1 MAGSTSRAE
10 AMQLAQTLKYLQREA
25 MAQQAAAKPSAGKTA
40 MDMAKST
47 LGSMAAKEA
56 ISAGAGALGLGGGT
70 AAATGATA
78 AGTTAATTTA
88 AASPGLAALAPLGP
102 YAAVVAAI
110 AANGINYNRNSKKY
124 KTTTSGKAF
133 KQAIKDPVNW
143 VLPTGLVGAAFGDK
157 DMYLTEGLRG
167 EKLAEK
173 GVTGWDK
180 LMATMP
186 KLSKGRSKDELTR
199 KDLAADFVGKDP
211 QGVWVNNK
219 FAQSRN
225 EADLKPEDI
234 WGYSAFGEAFGND
247 WLGKYSED
255 QRRQIAQKA
264 LDSGKVREHI
274 GTLDIG
280 DVDSLKAFASTL
292 PPAVQQAQQT
302 TSQGTRDKQG
312 APSGK
317 KRASGKF
324 PLAELPPLVSPTMP
338 ETDPKIADAYKRI
351 FEENQ
356 GVTGNTPWR
365 ENPWLNILR
374 R

>member
-1 MAGSTSRAE
+1 MAGSRSRTE
-10 AMQLAQTLKYLQREA
+10 AMQLARTLRYLKRQALEQAQT
-25 MAQQAAAKPSAGKTA
+25 QAAAQPQVQMPSLATVGKQVATA
-40 MDMAKST
+40 AVKDKVKDVALSQ
-47 LGSMAAKEA
+47 AAEA
-56 ISAGAGALGLGGGT
+56 APTFMGNLGALGTGPQT
-70 AAATGATA
+70 AI
-78 AGTTAATTTA
+78 
-88 AASPGLAALAPLGP
+88 ALATLMTAKG
-102 YAAVVAAI
+102 
-110 AANGINYNRNSKKY
+110 
-124 KTTTSGKAF
+124 
-133 KQAIKDPVNW
+133 IKDLAQGKKSD
-143 VLPTGLVGAAFGDK
+143 LPTRGVTAMSTFGFSELARALGVGGDK
-157 DMYLTEGLRG
+157 DRWKTEQGRG
-167 EKLAEK
+167 QKLAEK
-173 GVTGWDK
+173 GVTGWDQ
-180 LMATMP
+180 LMAAAP
-186 KLSKGRSKDELTR
+186 KLTKGRSKDELTR

-264 LDSGKVREHI
+264 LDSGKVRERM
-274 GTLDIG
+274 GTIDIG

-292 PPAVQQAQQT
+292 PPAQQKT
-302 TSQGTRDKQG
+302 TGQGTRDKQG

-356 GVTGNTPWR
+356 GVSGNAPWR
-365 ENPWLNILR
+365 DNPWLNILR